1 MSTFNLESRE
11 SIFFGIHFIVASNW
25 VADHKRFLDFQG
37 ALLTEAL
44 EFSEVA
50 VGQRSYTLTRKE
62 PSSLQVKVGSVG
74 PQVSDITVITPARPN
89 HTLELFI
96 KEVEAVCS
104 AYLKVWA
111 ANTMQIL
118 QSDVTL
124 RHLYSC
130 DCHAFR
136 YLWEERLGQQESD
149 LRFLGGRK
157 VLGGG
162 LRLVLPRADQW
173 KENVEIKVESYFG
186 EPQKV
191 FIETT
196 FIWPEPYP
204 IAKTDDFNAAKLLK
218 TVEEYATGD
227 VCRFLLKQEKEDDN
241 AGKA

>member
-1 MSTFNLESRE
+1 MSTINLESRE

-25 VADHKRFLDFQG
+25 GADHKRFLDFQG
-37 ALLTEAL
+37 ALLGEGL
-44 EFSEVA
+44 EFYEIVA
-50 VGQRSYTLTRKE
+50 GQRNYTLTRRE

-74 PQVSDITVITPARPN
+74 PQVSEIIIVTPARPN
-89 HTLELFI
+89 HTLEFFL
-96 KEVEAVCS
+96 KEAEAVCS

-111 ANTMQIL
+111 GSSMQVL

-130 DCHAFR
+130 DCHAFK

-149 LRFLGGRK
+149 LQYLGGRP

-162 LRLVLPRADQW
+162 LRLVLPRGNQW

-191 FIETT
+191 FIETL
-196 FIWPEPYP
+196 FIWPEPRP
-204 IAKTDDFNAAKLLK
+204 IVKATDFNATELLT
-218 TVEEYATGD
+218 TVEKYATGD
-227 VCRFLLKQEKEDDN
+227 VCNFLLKPQKGDDD
-241 AGKA
+241 AGRA